1 MSSRFS
7 PGAGRLSG
15 RACMLGFFLVML
27 VSLLTASSVS
37 AENFARFFWMGS
49 GNLHI
54 KNLRTDQE
62 AQVSLLH
69 ADGSM
74 NDAAFSEIDGVFGF
88 PTRDKGEHISPRLL
102 FMLSYFS
109 DLVAP
114 GKTIMMESA
123 YRSPE
128 YNDKIRKKGAYAART
143 STHIDGMALD
153 FWIEGVDGKQLW
165 ELIRSKNC
173 CGVGHYGGK
182 TVHLDSGRA
191 RFWEAAT
198 SGTRTTEPDY
208 NRHIYVSTEF
218 DRYSPGERM
227 RLAVSGAS
235 DFRFGIRPVIEIYDA
250 ADSGMPVGQTTLQT
264 KASAECIMI
273 QTRKASR
280 FLYADMPPV
289 LKNGR
294 YRAKISFCNKPF
306 EKMPDQ
312 VLSNTIEVIH

>member
-1 MSSRFS
+1 MMRNS
-7 PGAGRLSG
+7 PFPLII
-15 RACMLGFFLVML
+15 AC
-27 VSLLTASSVS
+27 LLIATMIATEAS
-37 AENFARFFWMGS
+37 ALDRFFWMGS
-49 GNLHI
+49 GKLHI
-54 KNLRTDQE
+54 KNLRNSEE

-74 NDAAFSEIDGVFGF
+74 NDAAFAEIDRVFGF
-88 PTRDKGEHISPRLL
+88 PTREKGEHISPRML

-128 YNDKIRKKGAYAART
+128 YNDKIRKKGANAART

-153 FWIEGVDGKQLW
+153 FWIEGVDGKALW
-165 ELIRSKNC
+165 ELVRSKDC

-182 TVHLDSGRA
+182 TIHLDSGRA

-218 DRYSPGERM
+218 DRYTAGERM

-235 DFRFGIRPVIEIYDA
+235 EFRFGIRPAIEIYDS
-250 ADSGMPVGQTTLQT
+250 ADPAIPIGRTTLQT
-264 KASAECIMI
+264 KESTECIMI
-273 QTRKASR
+273 KTRKASR
-280 FLYADMPPV
+280 FIYADMPPV

-312 VLSNTIEVIH
+312 VFTNSFEIIR

>member
-1 MSSRFS
+1 
-7 PGAGRLSG
+7 
-15 RACMLGFFLVML
+15 MLGFFLVAL
-27 VSLLTASSVS
+27 AALLTTPPIAC
-37 AENFARFFWMGS
+37 ADDTTRFFWMGS
-49 GNLHI
+49 GKLHI
-54 KNLRTDQE
+54 KNLRNSEE

-74 NDAAFSEIDGVFGF
+74 HDAAFAEIDRVFGF
-88 PTRDKGEHISPRLL
+88 PTREKGEHISPRML

-128 YNDKIRKKGAYAART
+128 YNDKIRKKGANAART

-153 FWIEGVDGKQLW
+153 FWIEGIDGKALW
-165 ELIRSKNC
+165 ELVRSKNC

-182 TVHLDSGRA
+182 TIHLDSGRA

-218 DRYSPGERM
+218 DRYAAGERM

-235 DFRFGIRPVIEIYDA
+235 EFRFGIKPVIVLYDS
-250 ADSGMPVGQTTLQT
+250 ADPETPVAQATLMTTKPT
-264 KASAECIMI
+264 DCFMI
-273 QTRKASR
+273 TTRKASR
-280 FLYADMPPV
+280 FLYANVPSA

-294 YRAKISFCNKPF
+294 YRAQVSFCNRPF
-306 EKMPDQ
+306 EKMPEQ
-312 VLSNTIEVIH
+312 VVTNSIEIIR